1 MCRDAYF
8 AAIATVRP
16 TPSCPK
22 RCSIHASHSKAT
34 RTAGQG
40 YGGQRVRF
48 LAMHPQEAVAG
59 GSVRHLLEGVQE
71 GQALKTEIKLT
82 VPFVRGRFGG
92 REHDAGH
99 VEVSVGQGAYV
110 VLILKGIKQV
120 GKIPLTQLNLL

>member
-1 MCRDAYF
+1 
-8 AAIATVRP
+8 
-16 TPSCPK
+16 
-22 RCSIHASHSKAT
+22 
-34 RTAGQG
+34 
-40 YGGQRVRF
+40 
-48 LAMHPQEAVAG
+48 MHPQEAVAG